1 MPDLEAYFARVDAHL
16 ATLPGPSDR
25 VRFIEHLTDQ
35 WMHRYAAFQQ
45 RVARGAPVGGAT
57 AFDYVET
64 IAGLDQRA
72 ARAA

>member
-1 MPDLEAYFARVDAHL
+1 MPDLEGYFARVDAHL
-16 ATLPGPSDR
+16 ATLSAPARAQFLERLTEQWSD
-25 VRFIEHLTDQ
+25 
-35 WMHRYAAFQQ
+35 RYAAFQQ